1 VRLVEGVAI
10 FDEAKVRRDR
20 RGRFSHKLGGGVV
33 PGGVAT
39 GLYFPSDDRRH
50 GGHALT
56 QAIRTS
62 KLSREHD
69 EHFAQRIARATREH
83 FPGERFDF
91 VITPPPKPGEADR
104 LAGIRAKVASQ
115 LGARPVAPLVQT
127 RTVEGYR
134 GMSVAQRRRA
144 GAHRYAVDGTVRG
157 RTVLLADD
165 VVTSGTTARE
175 IVRAL
180 KRAGAKRV
188 RFVAV
193 AQATSAPEDRKDPR
207 DRRRVVEAAEV
218 GKPGTN
224 WKQVTPE
231 HRRKIDAIVRYYMKK
246 PHPFGACVRDNTKR
260 FGKDRA
266 ERICAVVKDM
276 GRRTT
281 KWRKGG
287 GKRLREAAEADVTAA
302 VFDEV
307 IAPALDEAGV
317 TVDELAGWVDD
328 AEAAGILAEE
338 QVDPADL
345 TAEQLVEAADA
356 ARARLR
362 TLERLSLPTT
372 GPGASYDRRLV
383 EATFTENLHPR
394 GKKGSTGGGKFVA
407 KGSSGQEVR
416 AVQRRIGSRVDG
428 TFGDKTRAAVM
439 AFQKRHGLKVDGVV
453 GRQTVAALRGR
464 KDAKRVKVGSLSQAD
479 LSFLS
484 GHVRGKGGKSRS
496 STRVVEAVAVGSFL
510 ERVKSLEL
518 GEHARLPDGGAVKH
532 HATEDGRGVWTAGQ
546 PRSYAA
552 DGMSW
557 GEQYRSPEEAV
568 AEAFT
573 NSARTSD
580 PASLGGTT
588 SYGKWSPVTVNGRA
602 GEFRGVNEN
611 GQPLVRFD
619 GQNGDPVS
627 VAWPGLAPH
636 RSSV

>member
-1 VRLVEGVAI
+1 MIAVLVA
-10 FDEAKVRRDR
+10 
-20 RGRFSHKLGGGVV
+20 
-33 PGGVAT
+33 
-39 GLYFPSDDRRH
+39 
-50 GGHALT
+50 
-56 QAIRTS
+56 
-62 KLSREHD
+62 
-69 EHFAQRIARATREH
+69 
-83 FPGERFDF
+83 
-91 VITPPPKPGEADR
+91 
-104 LAGIRAKVASQ
+104 
-115 LGARPVAPLVQT
+115 
-127 RTVEGYR
+127 
-134 GMSVAQRRRA
+134 
-144 GAHRYAVDGTVRG
+144 
-157 RTVLLADD
+157 VLLA
-165 VVTSGTTARE
+165 
-175 IVRAL
+175 
-180 KRAGAKRV
+180 
-188 RFVAV
+188 
-193 AQATSAPEDRKDPR
+193 
-207 DRRRVVEAAEV
+207 
-218 GKPGTN
+218 
-224 WKQVTPE
+224 
-231 HRRKIDAIVRYYMKK
+231 
-246 PHPFGACVRDNTKR
+246 
-260 FGKDRA
+260 
-266 ERICAVVKDM
+266 
-276 GRRTT
+276 
-281 KWRKGG
+281 
-287 GKRLREAAEADVTAA
+287 
-302 VFDEV
+302 
-307 IAPALDEAGV
+307 ALDEAGV